1 MKTNKYSKMGENR
14 ITQFETLLESFR
26 DDYSKFVD
34 KGNKTA
40 ATRARKSLQEMRN
53 LAKEVRDEI
62 NQTKRDMTTA

>member
-1 MKTNKYSKMGENR
+1 METNR
-14 ITQFETLLESFR
+14 VTQFESLLENFR
-26 DDYSKFVD
+26 EDYLKFVE

-62 NQTKRDMTTA
+62 NQSKREMTTI

>member
-1 MKTNKYSKMGENR
+1 MENR
-14 ITQFETLLESFR
+14 VTQFESLLESFR
-26 DDYSKFVD
+26 DDYLKFTE

-62 NQTKRDMTTA
+62 SQTKKDMSEA